1 MRKSIILFLGVLFS
15 LSLSAQNRVVYGN
28 VKAFEKLNLA
38 NIIVSAQN
46 AGTKAIT
53 DSLGN
58 FNLVCKEKDV
68 LEFYGKTFYKLKKR
82 VNSNTDTVNVKMEF
96 IKTQEKDDNVALAVG
111 YGYISK
117 QNATHA
123 YSEIQNNKKGFPDFC
138 SYANI
143 YELLRGKVPGVEV
156 SNGQVIIR
164 GGKSLNASNS
174 ALFVVNGFVV
184 DKIDDLPPCDIRSIN
199 VLKDEATSMY
209 GSRGANGVILIE
221 TRRGI
226 EYP

>member
-1 MRKSIILFLGVLFS
+1 MKKSIILLLGVLFTI
-15 LSLSAQNRVVYGN
+15 SLSAQNRVVYGN
-28 VKAFEKLNLA
+28 VRAFENLNLA

-53 DSLGN
+53 DSSGN
-58 FNLVCKEKDV
+58 FNIVCKKKDV
-68 LEFYGKTFYKLKKR
+68 LEFYGKTFNKLKKR
-82 VNSNTDTVNVKMEF
+82 VNSKTDTLNVKMEF
-96 IKTQEKDDNVALAVG
+96 TKTQEKDDNVAIAIG

-138 SYANI
+138 SYSDI
-143 YELLRGKVPGVEV
+143 YELLRGKVPGVTV

-164 GGKSLNASNS
+164 GNKSLNASNN

-184 DKIDDLPPCDIRSIN
+184 DKIEDLSPCDVRSIN

-221 TRRGI
+221 TRKGA
-226 EYP
+226 E